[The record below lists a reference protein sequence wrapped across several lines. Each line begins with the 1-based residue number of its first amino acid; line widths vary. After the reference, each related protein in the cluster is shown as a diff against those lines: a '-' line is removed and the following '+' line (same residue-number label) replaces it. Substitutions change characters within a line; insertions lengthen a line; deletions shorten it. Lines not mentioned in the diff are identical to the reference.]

1 MAAVNCNLQRSTV
14 SVRRPAD
21 GRLEEITRNGHN
33 IFQFKQTVC
42 HACNGFYGP
51 SFGHPLCC
59 TCHAFLYPDVL
70 SDLDGDQ
77 GWKSDSEDSGNDE
90 PEDFY
95 DMVKHNV
102 ERPRLPAAG
111 PKADRLAECI
121 SALSSPRPQESMPDG
136 VLAQLPLEV
145 LSLIFR
151 RLDDVSLWHCSQV
164 CRRWRHILECEL
176 SEDHWSLFIKHRW
189 PLFKP
194 PHKVTSW
201 RTLYSRLVASAPC
214 RRCLQEL
221 REGPRGRAYDW
232 GPEGSWR
239 TVRLQQELRLLQT
252 EPPEGIGALP
262 LDPLCAHWQAAI
274 AGPPDSP
281 YEGGQFLLF
290 LQIPSAYPMKP
301 PIVKFLTKI
310 FHPNISRHGDIGIDS
325 IHHNWSLALTI
336 SKVLISIQSLL
347 TDPYCLVCMEPEVGR
362 LYLED
367 RLGFERTARL
377 WTLRYAMHGDPSD
390 FHGHALESG
399 WILLPK
405 CSKALAHV
413 SLSTCA
419 TVSAQSEPVNIRVRS
434 GWLQFHKWHT
444 FLPTGPGRGLAS
456 LVTASAD
463 TLRKSAL
470 SAHLPG
476 TLLYFFFFLIVP
488 CVNWLEKKKKK
499 SLSEATSC
507 DPWQA
512 QGVCF

>member
-21 GRLEEITRNGHN
+21 GRLEEITRNGHSL
-33 IFQFKQTVC
+33 FQFKQTVC

-70 SDLDGDQ
+70 SELDGDQ

-102 ERPRLPAAG
+102 ERPKLPAGG
-111 PKADRLAECI
+111 PKTDRLAECI
-121 SALSSPRPQESMPDG
+121 SALSSPRPQESTPDG

-221 REGPRGRAYDW
+221 REGPKGRAFDW

-239 TVRLQQELRLLQT
+239 AVRLQQELRLLQT
-252 EPPEGIGALP
+252 EPPEGIGAQP

-325 IHHNWSLALTI
+325 IQHNWSLALTI

-399 WILLPK
+399 
-405 CSKALAHV
+405 
-413 SLSTCA
+413 
-419 TVSAQSEPVNIRVRS
+419 
-434 GWLQFHKWHT
+434 
-444 FLPTGPGRGLAS
+444 
-456 LVTASAD
+456 
-463 TLRKSAL
+463 
-470 SAHLPG
+470 
-476 TLLYFFFFLIVP
+476 
-488 CVNWLEKKKKK
+488 
-499 SLSEATSC
+499 
-507 DPWQA
+507 
-512 QGVCF
+512 